1 MSTEITY
8 ISSNTSLQ
16 VIDTFD
22 VPTVS
27 SIKYEIQIAS
37 NTEIS
42 TSTFSVT
49 HDGTSTSEFQM
60 GISDTGTRPIEIT
73 SDITD
78 YVGYIRATP
87 NYDVTT
93 FKMVRTDVLCNN
105 YSENTMSGKT
115 ILSNT
120 GFGINFT
127 HDNATVRQDGN
138 NQYGDPYTLF
148 GEYIRQ
154 DPELLNTVWLSENYS
169 EISSSGNTY
178 TITSSSFT
186 NNYQYQ
192 AIPVE
197 VGKVYQI
204 SGNSYYI
211 PGMDTNA
218 KDNSQGSIGSPAI
231 KVGQTQGS
239 ADLFQLIPSE
249 TSTAFTGYFTPMTD
263 VVYVSAGFGKLDT
276 VLVIDEPS
284 LKEVSPFNTYD
295 QNMGTFYMSW
305 DSFAANTNIVKLT
318 SVDGSVQTVG
328 ISSDNN
334 VIITSNSGI
343 VHSGLQSTANKLVYT
358 YSPDGVNASLN
369 GGLMSDTGILPTKQ
383 VYKLEVIN
391 IPHELSYVPEVLSI
405 TRITEISGG

>member
-115 ILSNT
+115 ILGDI
-120 GFGINFT
+120 GFGVSFDTNS
-127 HDNATVRQDGN
+127 ATVRQDGN
-138 NQYGDPYTLF
+138 NQYGDPYMMF
-148 GEYIRQ
+148 GEYIEQ
-154 DPELLNTVWLSENYS
+154 NPELLNTVWQSENFS
-169 EISSSGNTY
+169 VISATNNTY

-186 NNYQYQ
+186 NNYQYKV
-192 AIPVE
+192 IPVQ

-211 PGMDTNA
+211 PTED
-218 KDNSQGSIGSPAI
+218 DSIGRGQGTTGTPAI
-231 KVGQTQGS
+231 RVGDTPGS
-239 ADLFQLIPSE
+239 ADLFQTIPVE
-249 TSTAFTGYFTPMTD
+249 TSTAFSGQFTPSSNTI
-263 VVYVSAGFGKLDT
+263 YVSAGFGKLNT
-276 VLVIDEPS
+276 KLVIDELS

-305 DSFAANTNIVKLT
+305 DSFAANSNILKL
-318 SVDGSVQTVG
+318 SAMDGSIQTVS

-334 VIITSNSGI
+334 VIITCNSGI
-343 VHSGLQSTANKLVYT
+343 VHSGLQLTANKLVFT
-358 YSPDGVNASLN
+358 YSPDGINASLN
-369 GGLMSDTGILPTKQ
+369 GGLMSDTSILPTKQ
-383 VYKLEVIN
+383 IYKLEVIN
-391 IPHELSYVPEVLSI
+391 IPHELSYVPEVLST